1 MSFCLLVCHFKRLC
15 AILLASMPFCSLACH
30 FARFLCSTEHVALF
44 STCVQNKSK
53 ILIRRS
59 KWHTARTPACH
70 FIHCLLFSVSF
81 QRVRAFTFLPKYPWR
96 VTYKSSKALLL
107 LNCFSDID
115 ECATGTHNCSDHAVC
130 NNNKGGHN
138 CTCKKGFIGD
148 GVNCTGNTFA
158 FALIIKKKNAVFLF
172 L

>member
-1 MSFCLLVCHFKRLC
+1 MARDFLV
-15 AILLASMPFCSLACH
+15 I
-30 FARFLCSTEHVALF
+30 
-44 STCVQNKSK
+44 
-53 ILIRRS
+53 
-59 KWHTARTPACH
+59 
-70 FIHCLLFSVSF
+70 SF
-81 QRVRAFTFLPKYPWR
+81 Q
-96 VTYKSSKALLL
+96 TYKSSKALLL

-130 NNNKGGHN
+130 NNTKGGHN

-158 FALIIKKKNAVFLF
+158 FALIILINAVFLF